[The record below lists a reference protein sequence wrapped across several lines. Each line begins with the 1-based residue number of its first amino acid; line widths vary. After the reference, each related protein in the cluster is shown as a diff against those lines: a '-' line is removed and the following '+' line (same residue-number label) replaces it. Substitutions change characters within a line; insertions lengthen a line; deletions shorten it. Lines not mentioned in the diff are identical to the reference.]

1 MKYVET
7 HAPMPLV
14 LIAAETKRM
23 SPQDFYAEQC
33 TLASLSHPN
42 VVAFYGVVEESDGGC
57 PGTVQEYL
65 AGGSLKKALARI
77 RQRGAKSG
85 KGGDGDAPRVKLA
98 LDVARGVEYLHW
110 RRVIHFDIK
119 ADNILTDVR
128 DPKCVLG
135 LHPHLPLPPAAGP
148 CACVCPTARR
158 DFLPGVNSQDRT
170 NCELGCFGFSA
181 LLHPGRL

>member
-1 MKYVET
+1 VF
-7 HAPMPLV
+7 PSILV
-14 LIAAETKRM
+14 F
-23 SPQDFYAEQC
+23 QDFYAEQC

-65 AGGSLKKALARI
+65 PGGSLRKALSRI
-77 RQRGAKSG
+77 KVRWAKG
-85 KGGDGDAPRVKLA
+85 GGDGDAPRVKLA

-128 DPKCVLG
+128 DPKCVRLA
-135 LHPHLPLPPAAGP
+135 PSPLVQRA
-148 CACVCPTARR
+148 
-158 DFLPGVNSQDRT
+158 DRERVT
-170 NCELGCFGFSA
+170 W
-181 LLHPGRL
+181 

>member
-1 MKYVET
+1 VF
-7 HAPMPLV
+7 
-14 LIAAETKRM
+14 
-23 SPQDFYAEQC
+23 QDFYAEQC

-65 AGGSLKKALARI
+65 PGGSLRKALSRI
-77 RQRGAKSG
+77 KVRWAKG
-85 KGGDGDAPRVKLA
+85 GGDGDAPRVKLA

-128 DPKCVLG
+128 DPKCVRLA
-135 LHPHLPLPPAAGP
+135 PSPLVQRA
-148 CACVCPTARR
+148 
-158 DFLPGVNSQDRT
+158 DRERVT
-170 NCELGCFGFSA
+170 W
-181 LLHPGRL
+181 